1 MHLKIDSSE
10 NQNSSRQQLNGDFIP
25 GTLYIWVKNLQMLF
39 GNINVF
45 KDKVT
50 DLEIKKST

>member
-10 NQNSSRQQLNGDFIP
+10 NQNSSRQQLNGGFIP
-25 GTLYIWVKNLQMLF
+25 GTLHIWVKNLQMLF

-50 DLEIKKST
+50 EIKKST

>member
-10 NQNSSRQQLNGDFIP
+10 NQNSCRQQLNGDFIP